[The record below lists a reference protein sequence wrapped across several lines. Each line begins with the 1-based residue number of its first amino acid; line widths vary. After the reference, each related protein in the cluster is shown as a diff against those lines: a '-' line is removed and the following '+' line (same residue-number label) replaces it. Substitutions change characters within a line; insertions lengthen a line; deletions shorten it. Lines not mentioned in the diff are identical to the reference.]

1 MLETGSSRDDDLDIN
16 LNDLNLECFD
26 DPLADQAI
34 NAAVLGPN
42 FAQSGML
49 VFNFKRTFLAMFSVL
64 GTIFF
69 HYCDC

>member
-1 MLETGSSRDDDLDIN
+1 MLETGSSRDDDLDLN

-26 DPLADQAI
+26 DPLADKAI

-49 VFNFKRTFLAMFSVL
+49 VF
-64 GTIFF
+64 
-69 HYCDC
+69 